1 MDINANINA
10 NINLDARYKSTDD
23 VVAREVMGKTLIVPL
38 TSGIGNMEDEIYTLN
53 ETGRSIWERI
63 DGKHSLKNIADDLSI
78 EYAAPLDIITHDV
91 LGLVVELNRRKI
103 VCIR

>member
-1 MDINANINA
+1 MDFVTPESI
-10 NINLDARYKSTDD
+10 
-23 VVAREVMGKTLIVPL
+23 VARSDDIVSREIEGELIIVPIA
-38 TSGIGNMEDEIYTLN
+38 SGIGDAEDELYTLN

-78 EYAAPLDIITHDV
+78 EYAAPLDIIIRDV
-91 LGLVVELNRRKI
+91 LGLVMELNRRKI